1 VGHVVETSTQN
12 WPLEAPSNRV
22 IASLPGGAWPRVT
35 IVTPS
40 YNQAS
45 FLENAILSVINQEY
59 PDLEYIVIDGRSTDG
74 SVDIIQKYNDQLAYW
89 ESKPDKG
96 QAHAINKGWRRA
108 TGKYLWWL
116 NSDDMLTPN
125 SLQIAV
131 RYLEENPEIDLVYG
145 DDYRIDEQGRILKR
159 KNYRDFDFKSFIVH
173 GFDISQ
179 AGALMRRV
187 TQGQIDLLRE
197 DLHLL
202 MDKELWLRLALEGR
216 RIAHLSIPLALFR
229 IHEHAKTQEGGKLAA
244 EERSKVTEW
253 LLNHPLLPEPILNQR
268 EKIYGDLH
276 VQCARVYMKGG
287 EYQSALWEVV
297 QGLQR
302 NQLQAFRSSVWITV
316 LISFLGII
324 IGYKR
329 IQYVRHAI
337 RRVRNFLLKKP
348 IS

>member
-1 VGHVVETSTQN
+1 VSRVVKNSTRN
-12 WPLEAPSNRV
+12 WPLEAPESSV

-40 YNQAS
+40 YNQAR
-45 FLENAILSVINQEY
+45 FLESTILSVVNQEY

-74 SVDIIQKYNDQLAYW
+74 SVEIIQKYNDQLAYW
-89 ESKPDKG
+89 ESEPDKG

-125 SLQIAV
+125 SLKIAV

-145 DDYRIDEQGRILKR
+145 DDYRIDEQGRIFKR
-159 KNYRDFDFKSFIVH
+159 KNYRDFNFESFIVH

-179 AGALMRRV
+179 AGALMRRA

-202 MDKELWLRLALEGR
+202 MDKELWLRVALEGR
-216 RIAHLSIPLALFR
+216 RIAHLPVPLALFR

-244 EERSKVTEW
+244 EERLKVTEW
-253 LLNHPLLPEPILNQR
+253 LLNYPRLPESILNQR

-287 EYQSALWEVV
+287 KYQSALREVV
-297 QGLQR
+297 RGLQR
-302 NQLQAFRSSVWITV
+302 DQLQVFRSSVWITF
-316 LISFLGII
+316 LLSLLGII

-329 IQYVRHAI
+329 IQNIRHAI
-337 RRVRNFLLKKP
+337 RRVRNFLRKRS
-348 IS
+348 IF